1 MKTQKSEK
9 RLFRTF
15 RGHFHELMAV
25 FERSAAHK
33 LPGAK
38 GVLREDAVARFI
50 SAWIPRRFSTPTNV
64 FATTMAGSELAVEL
78 DMVVHD
84 SHDGLV
90 WGLDAQGGNSV
101 ATWEHIRL
109 IVQVKSTLDEK
120 EFNAACDAMRD
131 VTSFAEGTGRSPP
144 VCALFAYKVASDF
157 QPFLIEKFVYQSS
170 GSFPFD
176 AFVLLDTGAYF
187 SDSLR
192 TLRIGIERGLGPELV
207 LNDGPSRDKLILE
220 DCMETRIPNGYRAV
234 GDGSAESTL
243 LAFASLATY
252 ASAGDEAIQ
261 ALLSACMHRQY
272 TPIFSDAC
280 SDENNYKYL
289 RTDT

>member
-1 MKTQKSEK
+1 MAQKSEK
-9 RLFRTF
+9 RLFKTF

-38 GVLREDAVARFI
+38 GILREDAVAQFV
-50 SAWIPRRFSTPTNV
+50 STWIPRRFSTPTNV
-64 FATTMAGSELAVEL
+64 FATTMAGSELAIEL

-84 SHDGLV
+84 SHEGLV
-90 WGLDAQGGNSV
+90 WDLDAQGGNSI

-109 IVQVKSTLDEK
+109 IAQVKSTLDEK
-120 EFNAACDAMRD
+120 EFNSACDAMRE
-131 VTSFAEGTGRSPP
+131 VTSFAERTGGSEP
-144 VCALFAYKVASDF
+144 VYALFAYKVAPDF

-170 GSFPFD
+170 GTFPFD
-176 AFVLLDTGAYF
+176 AFVLLDSGAYF

-192 TLRIGIERGLGPELV
+192 SLRVGIDRGLSPELA
-207 LNDGPSRDKLILE
+207 LNDGPSRDKLTLE
-220 DCMETRIPNGYRAV
+220 DCMDTRIPNGYRLV
-234 GDGSAESTL
+234 GDGSVESTL

-252 ASAGDEAIQ
+252 AAAGDQAIQ
-261 ALLSACMHRQY
+261 ALLSACMHREY

-280 SDENNYKYL
+280 ADENNY
-289 RTDT
+289 